1 MSNKAYKKYVIALA
15 VLAIVSA
22 GYSIYKSYIKPLK
35 ISVKPVPHKK
45 LITVF
50 FYNPVTDTLKP
61 EQRHVVPAADL
72 LGMCREII
80 GELERGSHTGLT
92 IPIPADTKVNAAILR
107 HDGVV
112 SIDLSGNIISETP
125 EGSSAELTAI
135 YAIVNSIAQNV
146 DGVKA
151 VLLTIDGKRLETLET
166 HIEIDEPIVPDYTK

>member
-1 MSNKAYKKYVIALA
+1 MSKKVYKKYVIALA

-22 GYSIYKSYIKPLK
+22 GYIFYKYCVKPVQ
-35 ISVKPVPHKK
+35 ISVKPLPHKK
-45 LITVF
+45 LLTVY
-50 FYNPVTDTLKP
+50 FYNPGTDTLKP
-61 EQRHVVPAADL
+61 EQRHVAPATDL

-80 GELERGSHTGLT
+80 GELEHGSHTGLT
-92 IPIPADTKVNAAILR
+92 TPIPEDTKVNAASLQ
-107 HDGVV
+107 HDGVL

-135 YAIVNSIAQNV
+135 YAIVNSIAQNI